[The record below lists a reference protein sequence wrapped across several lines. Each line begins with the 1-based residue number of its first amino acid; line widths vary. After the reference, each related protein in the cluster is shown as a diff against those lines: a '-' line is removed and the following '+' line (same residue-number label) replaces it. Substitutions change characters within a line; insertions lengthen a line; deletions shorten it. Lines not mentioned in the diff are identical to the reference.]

1 MGDDRQY
8 RQEYNNDLILS
19 PRKSLRFE
27 ERFVKTDHGEEKNMQ
42 RWCPNLPTTSDLKQY
57 VAVII
62 CCLCLWAT
70 SWFVL
75 GYLVVPGG
83 CVFNITALVTLG
95 YVVSH
100 TVERYTTL
108 NPVITQTLVGVL
120 CKMFIPINILEDKKA
135 DLIDYHLRRVYPVI
149 ILTKGPLTWNWD
161 YIRHNPVKVFS
172 LATLPWIVECLS
184 TAFFSFI
191 YLDFPWYWGIHLGAI
206 LSSVSPA
213 IVVPIVIALNT
224 KGLGTK
230 SKLALLVG
238 NAGGLDTAFSEGM
251 FGVINS
257 AIFYESTPVYRII
270 KAFTAIFFGVVLGV
284 AWGVLADILPDH
296 DDAHAPAIRSLHL
309 FAGGILFTYA
319 GGYFGWGGIS
329 GVAIMVCAGAAATRW
344 ARRDWALNNNP
355 VSEIYTTLWVIFE
368 SMLFTLSG
376 YFIEISDV
384 SAAEFG
390 LMIACIFSALVFRLL
405 AAFLVALA
413 NALPVKESIFVAITW
428 IPKAIVE
435 ACLVRVASDSLWKNG
450 TTDKDRKIATQH
462 SNMIIIAIIM
472 TSTIGSILTRIMAPI
487 LLSPYPRISPEAIST
502 IPNIPSKDKRPSPC
516 LDAFQYIDT

>member
-1 MGDDRQY
+1 MDDERQY
-8 RQEYNNDLILS
+8 RQEYNNDLTLS

-27 ERFVKTDHGEEKNMQ
+27 ERFVKTHHGEDKNMQ
-42 RWCPNLPTTSDLKQY
+42 RCPNLPTTSDLKQY
-57 VAVII
+57 IAVII
-62 CCLCLWAT
+62 CCICIWAT

-75 GYLVVPGG
+75 GDLVLPGG

-120 CKMFIPINILEDKKA
+120 CKMCIPINILEDKKA

-238 NAGGLDTAFSEGM
+238 NAGGLDTAFTEGM
-251 FGVINS
+251 FGVING
-257 AIFYESTPVYRII
+257 AIFYEATPVYRII
-270 KAFTAIFFGVVLGV
+270 KAFTAIFFGVALGV

-344 ARRDWALNNNP
+344 ARRGWALNNNP

-376 YFIEISDV
+376 YFIEVSDF

-390 LMIACIFSALVFRLL
+390 LMVACISSALVFRLL

-428 IPKAIVE
+428 TPKAIVE

-462 SNMIIIAIIM
+462 SNIIIIAILM
-472 TSTIGSILTRIMAPI
+472 TSTIGTILTRILAPI
-487 LLSPYPRISPEAIST
+487 LLTPYPRVSPEGDIKNVQQSH
-502 IPNIPSKDKRPSPC
+502 
-516 LDAFQYIDT
+516 

>member
-1 MGDDRQY
+1 MGDDRQH
-8 RQEYNNDLILS
+8 RQEYNNDLTPS
-19 PRKSLRFE
+19 SRKSLRFE
-27 ERFVKTDHGEEKNMQ
+27 ERFVKTHHGEEKIMQ
-42 RWCPNLPTTSDLKQY
+42 RWCPNFPTTSDLKQY
-57 VAVII
+57 IAVII
-62 CCLCLWAT
+62 CYLCIWAT

-75 GYLVVPGG
+75 GNLVVPGG
-83 CVFNITALVTLG
+83 CVFNISALVTLG

-149 ILTKGPLTWNWD
+149 ILTKGPLTWNWN

-238 NAGGLDTAFSEGM
+238 NAGGLDTAFTEGM

-257 AIFYESTPVYRII
+257 AIFYESTPALRII
-270 KAFTAIFFGVVLGV
+270 KAFTAIFFGVALGV

-296 DDAHAPAIRSLHL
+296 DDTYAPAIRSLHL
-309 FAGGILFTYA
+309 FAGGMLFTYA

-329 GVAIMVCAGAAATRW
+329 GVAIMVSAGAAATRW
-344 ARRDWALNNNP
+344 AQRGWELNNNP

-376 YFIEISDV
+376 YFIEVSDV

-390 LMIACIFSALVFRLL
+390 VMVACIFSALVFRLL
-405 AAFLVALA
+405 TAFLVALA
-413 NALPVKESIFVAITW
+413 NSLPVKESIFVAITW

-435 ACLVRVASDSLWKNG
+435 ACLVRVASDSLWKND
-450 TTDKDRKIATQH
+450 TTDKDRKIAIQH
-462 SNMIIIAIIM
+462 SNMIIIAILI

-487 LLSPYPRISPEAIST
+487 LLSSYPRVGPEAIST
-502 IPNIPSKDKRPSPC
+502 KPNIPSNEKRPSPC